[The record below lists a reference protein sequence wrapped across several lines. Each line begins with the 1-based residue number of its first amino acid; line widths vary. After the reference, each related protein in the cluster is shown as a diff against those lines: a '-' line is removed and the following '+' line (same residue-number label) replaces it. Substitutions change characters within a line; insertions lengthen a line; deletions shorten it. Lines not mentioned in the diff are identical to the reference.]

1 MYTIGTPTSNTKTKT
16 IVHLKQSTKRKKGAF
31 IHSST
36 VLSNK
41 SFKSETEFAYSSK
54 VLAFL
59 SCQMTHSSLLI
70 PLTQANGFS
79 LIFFPNTQFYL
90 FFSPLFFSPPVHP
103 IFFFSFFFLNFFSSF
118 SFSSPFNLYFSCSF
132 FFWFFFSLFNASQI
146 TSHPSN
152 CPPFLLP
159 WVSLTVW
166 VWSGDVGMPDGD

>member
-1 MYTIGTPTSNTKTKT
+1 MYIGCIQQVHQHQTLKLKLSNIRNKVPKE
-16 IVHLKQSTKRKKGAF
+16 KKGAF

-41 SFKSETEFAYSSK
+41 SFKSETEFAHSSK

-79 LIFFPNTQFYL
+79 LIFFPNTQFYF

-103 IFFFSFFFLNFFSSF
+103 IFFFSFFLLTFFSSF
-118 SFSSPFNLYFSCSF
+118 SFSSPFNLYFSFSF
-132 FFWFFFSLFNASQI
+132 FFWFFFL
-146 TSHPSN
+146 
-152 CPPFLLP
+152 
-159 WVSLTVW
+159 SLTPHRLLLIPQTALL
-166 VWSGDVGMPDGD
+166 SFFLG